1 MAHRPPISL
10 PRTTVSPAV
19 LEELI
24 GEIGSLAS
32 VYHKPTETFVGKGR
46 MGAVKKN
53 ILEYVFFLLP
63 LPVRNPIIPLS
74 RPIVPLF
81 IIHPNH

>member
-32 VYHKPTETFVGKGR
+32 VYHKPAETFVGKGR
-46 MGAVKKN
+46 MGAESLRKN
-53 ILEYVFFLLP
+53 ILESVSFYHLLSI
-63 LPVRNPIIPLS
+63 LN
-74 RPIVPLF
+74 
-81 IIHPNH
+81 

>member
-32 VYHKPTETFVGKGR
+32 VYHKPAETFVGKGR
-46 MGAVKKN
+46 MGAESLRKN
-53 ILEYVFFLLP
+53 ILESVSLSYIIDTKFILCLFF
-63 LPVRNPIIPLS
+63 I
-74 RPIVPLF
+74 F
-81 IIHPNH
+81 

>member
-1 MAHRPPISL
+1 MAHRPPITL

-32 VYHKPTETFVGKGR
+32 VYHKPAETFVGKGR
-46 MGAVKKN
+46 MGAESLRKN
-53 ILEYVFFLLP
+53 ILESVYPSSP
-63 LPVRNPIIPLS
+63 LIDFDTDLFVLQS
-74 RPIVPLF
+74 R
-81 IIHPNH
+81 